1 MRPISASNCAQP
13 RIPEPPGKPNGHEGL
28 RSGNLDGS
36 HIPDETSL
44 QQCWAGWPGAL
55 ERHQHLGKGQTVVEP
70 AASPSTM
77 RRPHRARPGAVP
89 MPDEMFCGPPSPAAK
104 NRSPAYSRTSS
115 SSLSSFRMP
124 QRRRYIS
131 PIRHSCGVITPADPR
146 VPHHRVTQAALA
158 PLEGE
163 AEDSGRSWRP
173 LWRAIRR
180 RWRRVRRD
188 HCTST

>member
-1 MRPISASNCAQP
+1 MVPTSQMRPACNNV
-13 RIPEPPGKPNGHEGL
+13 G
-28 RSGNLDGS
+28 LDGPARS
-36 HIPDETSL
+36 NVTSIL
-44 QQCWAGWPGAL
+44 AKARPLSNLQLRRQQCVGRTARDLARCRCLTRCSAGLHHP
-55 ERHQHLGKGQTVVEP
+55 QQ
-70 AASPSTM
+70 
-77 RRPHRARPGAVP
+77 
-89 MPDEMFCGPPSPAAK
+89 K
-104 NRSPAYSRTSS
+104 NRSPAYSRTSP

-124 QRRRYIS
+124 HRRRYIS

-180 RWRRVRRD
+180 RWRLVRRD